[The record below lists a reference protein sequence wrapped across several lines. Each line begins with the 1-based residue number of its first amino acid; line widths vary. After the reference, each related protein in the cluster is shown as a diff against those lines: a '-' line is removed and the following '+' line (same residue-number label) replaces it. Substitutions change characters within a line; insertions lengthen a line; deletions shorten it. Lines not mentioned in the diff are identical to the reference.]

1 MAKQIALTLA
11 KVKGSS
17 NSADIIDQVN
27 INTGNGSPVHVRAV
41 DNVYYQLTDLETQY
55 GPENIMTE
63 RVGND
68 LYVAFE
74 GESIE
79 SPSLIIDDYYSLNP
93 NGSKNLLVGQHE
105 NGSFY
110 PYVPESAQQT
120 DAVHM
125 LADHVAAGQALG
137 GDSSFAGIIPVEAGG
152 AGWSPW
158 AILGGI
164 VALGGLSALAIAA
177 RNHDRHHHKHH
188 DDQPQ
193 PQPNPNPQPNPQTIA
208 PPTVA
213 KDPTHKGGVTITPD
227 NKATTLEIKYTD
239 EAGQP
244 HTIHV
249 NKGTNGKWQA
259 DGSLPPGVVVD
270 PNTGKV
276 TLAPDSV
283 KDGSSVTAKNSD
295 GSHSSMES
303 TVIADND
310 DATPP
315 PNPNPN
321 PNPGPGPGP
330 NPNPGPNPQPQPG
343 GINPPTVAKDPA
355 HKGGVIITPDSKATT
370 LDVNYTD
377 EQGQPHSVS
386 FTKDASGKWVAKGTL
401 PSGVTIDP
409 TTGKVTIAPEAV
421 KDGSTVKAHN
431 SDGTHTSPDADV
443 ITDTDGST
451 PPPATIEPPQVVKDP
466 AHQGGVIVTPV
477 AKATTLE
484 IKYTDEAGQPHTL
497 TVAKDASGKWVA
509 KDPLPKDVTVDAAT
523 GKVTLGPKAVKDGST
538 VVAKNGD
545 GTLTSSEANIV
556 ADNDAN
562 TTPPALDP
570 PSVIADPAHQ
580 GGVIVTPN
588 GKAKTLTVTYTD
600 ESNQPHTLTVEKDAS
615 GKWTPKS
622 PLPTGV
628 KVDDATGKVTF
639 EPDAVK
645 DGSTVTAKNSD
656 GSITSNDSSLRAP
669 DDAVT
674 PPPANVDPTANADTA
689 KGT

>member
-17 NSADIIDQVN
+17 NSADIIDQVS

-137 GDSSFAGIIPVEAGG
+137 GDSSFAGVIPVEAGG

-295 GSHSSMES
+295 GRHSSMES

-310 DATPP
+310 DATPQP
-315 PNPNPN
+315 NPNPNPN

-377 EQGQPHSVS
+377 EQGQSHSVS

-401 PSGVTIDP
+401 PGGVTIDP
-409 TTGKVTIAPEAV
+409 TTGKVTFTPEPTFSGNPKPV
-421 KDGSTVKAHN
+421 QYTVAD
-431 SDGTHTSPDADV
+431 SDGHTSK
-443 ITDTDGST
+443 
-451 PPPATIEPPQVVKDP
+451 PATI
-466 AHQGGVIVTPV
+466 
-477 AKATTLE
+477 
-484 IKYTDEAGQPHTL
+484 
-497 TVAKDASGKWVA
+497 
-509 KDPLPKDVTVDAAT
+509 
-523 GKVTLGPKAVKDGST
+523 
-538 VVAKNGD
+538 
-545 GTLTSSEANIV
+545 
-556 ADNDAN
+556 
-562 TTPPALDP
+562 
-570 PSVIADPAHQ
+570 
-580 GGVIVTPN
+580 
-588 GKAKTLTVTYTD
+588 TVTY
-600 ESNQPHTLTVEKDAS
+600 
-615 GKWTPKS
+615 
-622 PLPTGV
+622 
-628 KVDDATGKVTF
+628 
-639 EPDAVK
+639 
-645 DGSTVTAKNSD
+645 DGS
-656 GSITSNDSSLRAP
+656 
-669 DDAVT
+669 T

-689 KGT
+689 KGTKGQPVEIDVLANDSDPQGNHTLDPKSVKLIDPATNQPVTTLKVAGEGEWKVDPTTGKVTFTPEPTFSGNPKPV

>member
-11 KVKGSS
+11 KVKGSN

-68 LYVAFE
+68 LYIAFE

-79 SPSLIIDDYYSLNP
+79 TPSLIIDNYYGLNP

-110 PYVPESAQQT
+110 PYIPESAQQT

-137 GDSSFAGIIPVEAGG
+137 GDSSFAGIVPVEAGG

-193 PQPNPNPQPNPQTIA
+193 PNPNSPNPQPNPQTIA

-213 KDPTHKGGVTITPD
+213 KDPTHKGGVIITPD
-227 NKATTLEIKYTD
+227 NQATTLEIKYTD

-244 HTIHV
+244 HTVRV
-249 NKGTNGKWQA
+249 NKDGSGKWHA
-259 DGSLPPGVVVD
+259 DGSLPPGVAVD
-270 PNTGKV
+270 PNSGKV

-283 KDGSSVTAKNSD
+283 KDGSSVSAKNSD
-295 GSHSSMES
+295 GSHNSMES

-310 DATPP
+310 DATPQ

-321 PNPGPGPGP
+321 PNPGPGPNP
-330 NPNPGPNPQPQPG
+330 NPNPGPNPQPG

-355 HKGGVIITPDSKATT
+355 HKGGVVITPDSKATT
-370 LDVNYTD
+370 LDINYTD
-377 EQGQPHSVS
+377 ENNQPHSVS
-386 FTKDASGKWVAKGTL
+386 FGKDASGKWVAKGTL
-401 PSGVTIDP
+401 PSGVSIDP
-409 TTGKVTIAPEAV
+409 TTGKVTITPDAV
-421 KDGSTVKAHN
+421 KDNSTVTAKN
-431 SDGTHTSPDADV
+431 SDGTHTSPDANV
-443 ITDTDGST
+443 TTDADSGTT
-451 PPPATIEPPQVVKDP
+451 PPALDPPTVVADP
-466 AHQGGVIVTPV
+466 THKGGVIIPPDSQ
-477 AKATTLE
+477 ATTLE

-497 TVAKDASGKWVA
+497 TV
-509 KDPLPKDVTVDAAT
+509 
-523 GKVTLGPKAVKDGST
+523 
-538 VVAKNGD
+538 
-545 GTLTSSEANIV
+545 
-556 ADNDAN
+556 
-562 TTPPALDP
+562 
-570 PSVIADPAHQ
+570 
-580 GGVIVTPN
+580 
-588 GKAKTLTVTYTD
+588 
-600 ESNQPHTLTVEKDAS
+600 EKDAT

-622 PLPTGV
+622 PLPKDIT
-628 KVDDATGKVTF
+628 VDASTGKVTF

-645 DGSTVTAKNSD
+645 DGSTVVAKNGD
-656 GSITSNDSSLRAP
+656 GSITSNDARGCLQLM
-669 DDAVT
+669 
-674 PPPANVDPTANADTA
+674 
-689 KGT
+689 